1 MSSSEKDDH
10 LDLGRDLPT
19 TAEDVA
25 ALRRNQPG
33 PMSYAEYIEFLKRL
47 PLATYAELRAR
58 PLLKGQAFKL
68 P

>member
-1 MSSSEKDDH
+1 MSSSDRDDH
-10 LDLGRDLPT
+10 LNLGRDLPA

-25 ALRRNQPG
+25 ALRRNRPG

-47 PLATYAELRAR
+47 PTPTNEELRAR
-58 PLLKGQAFKL
+58 PLLKGEPFEL